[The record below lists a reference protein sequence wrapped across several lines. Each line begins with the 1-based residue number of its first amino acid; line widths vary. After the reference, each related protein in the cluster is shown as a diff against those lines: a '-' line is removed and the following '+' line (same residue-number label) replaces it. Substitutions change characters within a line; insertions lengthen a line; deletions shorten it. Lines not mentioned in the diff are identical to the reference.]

1 MFIPA
6 LAVLLMTPSAEPG
19 SVTFTSDDAKNQV
32 PERHRLAPHTFSFKM
47 EPEYNLP
54 YSGVTISNLRFPS
67 AVKSPYPANNTVYAE
82 YFCPAAP
89 GRYPAAIVLDI
100 LDGKQVVSRGEALWL
115 AQNGIAAL
123 VVTMPYYGPRRDGN
137 NLRMVS
143 PDVDHTTAAFRQAV
157 LDNRRAVA
165 WLASRPEVDTDRLGI
180 VGTSLGS
187 FLAAL
192 TVESEPRLTSACL
205 LLTGGGLV
213 DAFYGNPKAAPFRKL
228 NELIGGSK
236 EKLKALVAPIDPL
249 TYADHLKGK
258 RILFLA
264 ASRDDVVP
272 PESCK
277 RLWEAAGKPKIRWF
291 DATHVG
297 AAAYAFPAMKAVI
310 EHIKGDP
317 TSR

>member
-1 MFIPA
+1 MISLALLILTPA
-6 LAVLLMTPSAEPG
+6 ADPG
-19 SVTFTSDDAKNQV
+19 TVTFQSEDVKFNV
-32 PERHRLAPHTFSFKM
+32 PERHRLATHTFPFAF
-47 EPEYNLP
+47 EPAFDLP
-54 YSGVTISNLRFPS
+54 YSGVTVSNLRFPS
-67 AVKSPYPANNTVYAE
+67 AVESPHSANNTVYAE
-82 YFCPAAP
+82 YFRPSAP
-89 GRYPAAIVLDI
+89 GKHPAVIVLDI

-137 NLRMVS
+137 NLRMLS
-143 PDVDHTTAAFRQAV
+143 PDVDHTVAAFRQAV

-165 WLASRPEVDTDRLGI
+165 WLASRPEVDDTRLGA

-192 TVESEPRLTSACL
+192 TTASEPRLTSACL
-205 LLTGGGLV
+205 LLSGGGLV
-213 DAFYGNPKAAPFRKL
+213 DSFYDHPKAAPFRKV
-228 NELIGGSK
+228 NEFIGGSK

-249 TYADHLKGK
+249 TYAEHLKGK
-258 RILFLA
+258 QVLFLG

-272 PESCK
+272 PEACR
-277 RLWEAAGKPKIRWF
+277 RLWEAAGKPKIQWY

-310 EHIKGDP
+310 EHLKAA
-317 TSR
+317 RQVR